1 MEEAEN
7 VNAKSSQDGTNT
19 PAGPASGITGAA
31 DARQA
36 AAGSTE
42 TAPAET
48 GASAT
53 GAPAGAAATGA
64 AQTAPPATDTRNTG
78 PGRLL
83 IAVYAVFAIS
93 ATARAGYQIL
103 TKFSEAPLAYLLSAF
118 AAAVYVVATV
128 SLAKPGR
135 TAFKVSVAAVLV
147 ELVGVLVVG
156 ALSVFD
162 SVNFPHETVWS
173 LFGRGY
179 GFIPLLLPI
188 LGLIWLYRRRPA
200 PRQH

>member
-7 VNAKSSQDGTNT
+7 VSANSSQDGTGN
-19 PAGPASGITGAA
+19 PAGSASGIAGAA
-31 DARQA
+31 A
-36 AAGSTE
+36 AGPVDAGSTE
-42 TAPAET
+42 NGPAET
-48 GASAT
+48 ET
-53 GAPAGAAATGA
+53 VPT
-64 AQTAPPATDTRNTG
+64 ATDTRNTG

-93 ATARAGYQIL
+93 ASARAGYQIL

-200 PRQH
+200 PRHH

>member
-1 MEEAEN
+1 VKEDKNVTAKPSHEDIGPTAE
-7 VNAKSSQDGTNT
+7 S
-19 PAGPASGITGAA
+19 
-31 DARQA
+31 A
-36 AAGSTE
+36 AAHGSPAIPGE
-42 TAPAET
+42 AAGAPAD
-48 GASAT
+48 G
-53 GAPAGAAATGA
+53 AGAAAGGR
-64 AQTAPPATDTRNTG
+64 DTRNTG

-93 ATARAGYQIL
+93 ATARAGFQIL
-103 TKFSEAPLAYLLSAF
+103 TKFSEAPLAYSLSAF
-118 AAAVYVVATV
+118 AAVVYLVATV
-128 SLAKPGR
+128 SLAKAGR
-135 TAFKVSVAAVLV
+135 TWFKVSVAAVLV

-179 GFIPLLLPI
+179 AFIPLLLPI

-200 PRQH
+200 PLPA

>member
-7 VNAKSSQDGTNT
+7 VSAKSSQDGTGN
-19 PAGPASGITGAA
+19 PAESASRVAGQTEPGTVGV
-31 DARQA
+31 
-36 AAGSTE
+36 GSTD
-42 TAPAET
+42 TAPE
-48 GASAT
+48 AT
-53 GAPAGAAATGA
+53 N
-64 AQTAPPATDTRNTG
+64 TRNTG

-118 AAAVYVVATV
+118 AAVVYVVATV

>member
-1 MEEAEN
+1 MEEAQN
-7 VNAKSSQDGTNT
+7 VTAKPSQQNPGTT
-19 PAGPASGITGAA
+19 PGPATGSSAA
-31 DARQA
+31 SVPDQ
-36 AAGSTE
+36 E
-42 TAPAET
+42 TK
-48 GASAT
+48 
-53 GAPAGAAATGA
+53 
-64 AQTAPPATDTRNTG
+64 DTRNTG

-103 TKFSEAPLAYLLSAF
+103 TKFSEAPVAYLLSAF
-118 AAAVYVVATV
+118 AAVVYLVATV
-128 SLAKPGR
+128 SLAKSGR
-135 TAFKVSVAAVLV
+135 TWFKVSVIAVLV

-162 SVNFPHETVWS
+162 SVSFPHETVWS

-179 GFIPLLLPI
+179 AFIPLLLPI

-200 PRQH
+200 SVGTVVEP

>member
-1 MEEAEN
+1 MEEAKN
-7 VNAKSSQDGTNT
+7 VTAKPSLEDTGTTPGVAPPGASSAGSV
-19 PAGPASGITGAA
+19 PAGSVPAGETS
-31 DARQA
+31 
-36 AAGSTE
+36 AGDSSA
-42 TAPAET
+42 APA
-48 GASAT
+48 
-53 GAPAGAAATGA
+53 AP
-64 AQTAPPATDTRNTG
+64 DTRNTG

-118 AAAVYVVATV
+118 AAVVYLVATV
-128 SLAKPGR
+128 SLAKSGR
-135 TAFKVSVAAVLV
+135 TWFRVSVVAVLV

-179 GFIPLLLPI
+179 AFIPLLLPV

-200 PRQH
+200 PNRA

>member
-1 MEEAEN
+1 VEEARN
-7 VNAKSSQDGTNT
+7 VKNQN
-19 PAGPASGITGAA
+19 PA
-31 DARQA
+31 
-36 AAGSTE
+36 
-42 TAPAET
+42 
-48 GASAT
+48 
-53 GAPAGAAATGA
+53 AGAAEGATAGA
-64 AQTAPPATDTRNTG
+64 AGKATPVRNTRNTG

-118 AAAVYVVATV
+118 AALVYVIATV
-128 SLAKPGR
+128 SLAKAGS
-135 TAFKVSVAAVLV
+135 TWFKVSLAAVLV

-162 SVNFPHETVWS
+162 SVQFPHETVWS

-179 GFIPLLLPI
+179 GFIPLLLPV
-188 LGLIWLYRRRPA
+188 LGLVWLYRRRPSLNA
-200 PRQH
+200 

>member
-1 MEEAEN
+1 LEEARN
-7 VNAKSSQDGTNT
+7 VTETPSPKGTGT
-19 PAGPASGITGAA
+19 GTASGPTV
-31 DARQA
+31 
-36 AAGSTE
+36 AGN
-42 TAPAET
+42 P
-48 GASAT
+48 G
-53 GAPAGAAATGA
+53 PV
-64 AQTAPPATDTRNTG
+64 TDTRNTG

-103 TKFSEAPLAYLLSAF
+103 TKFSEAPLAYSLSAF

-135 TAFKVSVAAVLV
+135 TWFKVSVVAVLV
-147 ELVGVLVVG
+147 ELIGVLVVG

-162 SVNFPHETVWS
+162 AVNFPHETVWS

-179 GFIPLLLPI
+179 AFIPLLLPI
-188 LGLIWLYRRRPA
+188 LGLVWLYRRRPVRKPA
-200 PRQH
+200 S

>member
-7 VNAKSSQDGTNT
+7 VSAKSSKDGTGN
-19 PAGPASGITGAA
+19 PAESASRVAGQTEPGTVGV
-31 DARQA
+31 
-36 AAGSTE
+36 GSTD
-42 TAPAET
+42 TAPE
-48 GASAT
+48 AT
-53 GAPAGAAATGA
+53 N
-64 AQTAPPATDTRNTG
+64 TRNTG

-118 AAAVYVVATV
+118 AAVVYVVATV

-179 GFIPLLLPI
+179 AFIPLLLPI
-188 LGLIWLYRRRPA
+188 LGLVWLYRRRPA
-200 PRQH
+200 PKQARAS

>member
-7 VNAKSSQDGTNT
+7 VNAKSSQDGTST
-19 PAGPASGITGAA
+19 PAGPVSGIAGAA
-31 DARQA
+31 HAGSSETAA
-36 AAGSTE
+36 AAG
-42 TAPAET
+42 APA
-48 GASAT
+48 
-53 GAPAGAAATGA
+53 AGPAATGA
-64 AQTAPPATDTRNTG
+64 TAGAAETAPATDTRNTG

-200 PRQH
+200 PRHH